1 MPPLSSY
8 SSSATYVYFYFGG
21 VLQIATAVWI
31 IDILALRVGGE
42 KGDDEADT
50 VGCCSL
56 RREHITFNE
65 DSSVHEI
72 DLEFLG
78 KDSMLFKQTID
89 FDKYGEVGTK
99 VFHNLQAFCKNKRQ
113 SQEVFDR
120 LDPRQVELDGQGAGV
135 LSWLF
140 SKIYFEEYL
149 VEKLKIFSL

>member
-1 MPPLSSY
+1 M
-8 SSSATYVYFYFGG
+8 
-21 VLQIATAVWI
+21 
-31 IDILALRVGGE
+31 
-42 KGDDEADT
+42 
-50 VGCCSL
+50 GCCSL

-99 VFHNLQAFCKNKRQ
+99 VFQNIQAFCKNKRQ

-120 LDPRQVELDGQGAGV
+120 LDPRYVELDGLGARI

-140 SKIYFEEYL
+140 
-149 VEKLKIFSL
+149 LKINFRGYLLVKKVESFCLWVLVQKGEGVDHPPSCSFKPCLARCRGLQ